1 MTGAER
7 TRCGKEE
14 TPAVRPEGAAACFAS
29 SGDRRRCGSQGG
41 DLKGSPL
48 PHFQPRTHLWSSL
61 RETTLAKKKKLAP
74 KTKRDTEQLNNS
86 DEKVGKE
93 LTSVELPLVPTGLST
108 RQVRVERRRC
118 RRPSGSLCWVGASS
132 GQTHSQHRCVHTRGS
147 HVTVCA
153 CIAWGSRESRN
164 SFLVSSFQKSGT
176 EHSGGITLRT
186 GQTDT

>member
-1 MTGAER
+1 MREGRDA
-7 TRCGKEE
+7 RCAPRRSRRLLCFLRRPTALWKPRGRPKGFPPPSF
-14 TPAVRPEGAAACFAS
+14 PAP
-29 SGDRRRCGSQGG
+29 D
-41 DLKGSPL
+41 PL
-48 PHFQPRTHLWSSL
+48 VELAPRNYSC
-61 RETTLAKKKKLAP
+61 KKKKLAP

-153 CIAWGSRESRN
+153 CIAWGSRESHN